1 MLSEAKKNIL
11 NFLLFQMG
19 WLACLLLMTPWLLLF
34 VSIILCIHFF
44 VVVPHHK
51 KINECLFLT
60 QVLLIGF
67 LLETFYLS
75 SEVLIKLDQ
84 TELPP
89 FWLLLMWLLFGSTF
103 RYSMAWLRGR
113 LMLAS
118 VFAMIVAPM
127 SYMSGAALNSDI
139 ELGNSV
145 MMSIF
150 SLGLTWAIIFPV
162 LLVAASPQRLP
173 ESDLSAVNK

>member
-1 MLSEAKKNIL
+1 
-11 NFLLFQMG
+11 
-19 WLACLLLMTPWLLLF
+19 
-34 VSIILCIHFF
+34 
-44 VVVPHHK
+44 
-51 KINECLFLT
+51 
-60 QVLLIGF
+60 
-67 LLETFYLS
+67 
-75 SEVLIKLDQ
+75 
-84 TELPP
+84 
-89 FWLLLMWLLFGSTF
+89 
-103 RYSMAWLRGR
+103 
-113 LMLAS
+113 MLAS